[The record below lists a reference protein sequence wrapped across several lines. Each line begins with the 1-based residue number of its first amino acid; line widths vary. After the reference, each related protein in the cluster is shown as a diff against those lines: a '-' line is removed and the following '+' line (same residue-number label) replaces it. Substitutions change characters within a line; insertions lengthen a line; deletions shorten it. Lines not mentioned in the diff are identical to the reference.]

1 MAQAASRRAINL
13 RNKFIARTDK
23 WNVFKKGK
31 RGFANRRNGDFFTEM
46 RNHILNS
53 NQKISTRAFYAIL
66 FAAAFGLNWVWE
78 VAQMFAYQTELN
90 KGWVKAL
97 LACTGASVI
106 DAIVTVAIYG
116 LLARLIKPNQAMFYL
131 GAAIL
136 GALCAVGFEWFA
148 VYFNL
153 WSYSEQMIVLPI
165 INVGLL
171 PFVQLTLLVPSAIW
185 LTKKFNNFGINS
197 LSETKMENK

>member
-1 MAQAASRRAINL
+1 
-13 RNKFIARTDK
+13 
-23 WNVFKKGK
+23 
-31 RGFANRRNGDFFTEM
+31 
-46 RNHILNS
+46 
-53 NQKISTRAFYAIL
+53 
-66 FAAAFGLNWVWE
+66 
-78 VAQMFAYQTELN
+78 MFAYQTELN

-116 LLARLIKPNQAMFYL
+116 LLARFMKPNQTMFYL
-131 GAAIL
+131 GAAVL
-136 GALCAVGFEWFA
+136 SALCAVGFEWFA

-165 INVGLL
+165 IDVGLL

-185 LTKKFNNFGINS
+185 LTRKVNSFGTNS
-197 LSETKMENK
+197 LSETKMEAEQKKTI